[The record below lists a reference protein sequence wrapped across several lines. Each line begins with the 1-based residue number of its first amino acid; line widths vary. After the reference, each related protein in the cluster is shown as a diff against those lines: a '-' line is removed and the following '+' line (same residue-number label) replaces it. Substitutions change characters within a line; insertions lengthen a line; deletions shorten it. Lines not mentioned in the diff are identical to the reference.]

1 MPLTSV
7 AWRWF
12 FPFCLVLFLPNAL
25 VQNHLALPSM
35 VCKWKV
41 DLACREGLI
50 DALLCTTSSSV
61 EKKMLILW
69 LYSPLLQNFYLRP
82 SLLCPP

>member
-1 MPLTSV
+1 MAEVGVICDLQVKNLTPNLLAIAGPHHPRGAAVPLTSV

-35 VCKWKV
+35 VCKQKV
-41 DLACREGLI
+41 GL
-50 DALLCTTSSSV
+50 
-61 EKKMLILW
+61 
-69 LYSPLLQNFYLRP
+69 
-82 SLLCPP
+82 SL